1 MIPASGKPPLLRRIA
16 IVVALMLVFAFI
28 LLLNPVASLAGESGG
43 YRVAPGDR
51 VSVTVFGQPELSG
64 DTVVDQDGNL
74 RLPIIGSVAAG
85 ALTPGELEARI
96 GAALKDGYVR
106 NPAVSVRVTDFRPVY
121 VLGLVRTPG
130 SYPYRQGLSVLGA
143 IALAGGIGAPEDRRG
158 ALVTELLQ
166 AEERVRQLEISR
178 AAFTIRRARF
188 AAEQNGDDKPIFPDL
203 SGSVDPDRLTQFVEA
218 ERRAF
223 AAERQAQRQETEAL
237 ESQIPRLEAEIASL
251 KLQQKLEQKQRDLNH
266 EMVAQYESMMGS
278 GLVRKPNYI
287 EVKREEARLD
297 GNIERLRSETLRAE
311 YTIGDLKFRIG
322 ELHNNY
328 RRRATTAL
336 QDIDRSLLELSVSL
350 PSAQRIRSAR
360 ASQIGSLSTD
370 DVNQPTLTVVRGKS
384 NKAVAFDAAGD
395 FPLAPGDI
403 VRVGS
408 LRPAVADAGSNML
421 AEPPGDSWT
430 AAAARAAAAP
440 QTTAV
445 HSPPRS
451 N

>member
-1 MIPASGKPPLLRRIA
+1 MTFVAGRRPLLRQA
-16 IVVALMLVFAFI
+16 VALLVAAFVVSRAATS
-28 LLLNPVASLAGESGG
+28 VAAEIGGSGG
-43 YRVAPGDR
+43 YRIAPGDR
-51 VSVTVFGQPELSG
+51 VAVTVFGQPELSG
-64 DTVVDQDGNL
+64 EAVVDQDGSL
-74 RLPIIGSVAAG
+74 RLPIIGNVGAN
-85 ALTPGELEARI
+85 ALTPSELEARI
-96 GAALKDGYVR
+96 ASALTRGYVR
-106 NPAVSVRVTDFRPVY
+106 NPAVSIRITDFRPVY
-121 VLGLVRTPG
+121 VLGLVRIPG
-130 SYPYRQGLSVLGA
+130 SYPYRQGLSALGA

-178 AAFTIRRARF
+178 AALTIRRVRL
-188 AAEQNGDDKPIFPDL
+188 AAEQNGDDQPVFPDL
-203 SGSVDPDRLTQFVEA
+203 SGSMEPDRLAQFVEA

-223 AAERQAQRQETEAL
+223 MTERQAQKQEAEAL
-237 ESQIPRLEAEIASL
+237 ESQIPKLEAEIASL

-336 QDIDRSLLELSVSL
+336 QEVDRSLLELSVSI
-350 PSAQRIRSAR
+350 PSAYRIRAAR
-360 ASQIGSLSTD
+360 SSQIGSVSAQ
-370 DVNQPTLTVVRGKS
+370 DVSRPAIVVVRGKANLS
-384 NKAVAFDAAGD
+384 VGFDAAGD
-395 FPLAPGDI
+395 FALQPGDI
-403 VRVGS
+403 VRIGDLLPS
-408 LRPAVADAGSNML
+408 VADAGTGPST
-421 AEPPGDSWT
+421 DSPKN
-430 AAAARAAAAP
+430 AQASPQRAPAS
-440 QTTAV
+440 QTEAV
-445 HSPPRS
+445 HPRLTS

>member
-1 MIPASGKPPLLRRIA
+1 M
-16 IVVALMLVFAFI
+16 VVFVTLILVLAFV
-28 LLLNPVASLAGESGG
+28 LPLNPTVNLAAESGG

-51 VSVTVFGQPELSG
+51 VTVAVFGQPELSG

-74 RLPIIGSVAAG
+74 RLPIIGSVAAN
-85 ALTPGELEARI
+85 ALTPGELEMRI
-96 GAALKDGYVR
+96 GAALKNGYVR
-106 NPAVSVRVTDFRPVY
+106 NPAVSVRITDFRPVY
-121 VLGLVRTPG
+121 VLGLVRAPG

-143 IALAGGIGAPEDRRG
+143 IALAGGLGAPEDRRG

-178 AAFTIRRARF
+178 AAFFIRRARL
-188 AAEQNGDDKPIFPDL
+188 AAEQNGDDKPAFPDL
-203 SGSVDPDRLTQFVEA
+203 SGSVDPERLAQFVEA
-218 ERRAF
+218 EQRAF

-237 ESQIPRLEAEIASL
+237 ESQIPRLEAEIVSL
-251 KLQQKLEQKQRDLNH
+251 RLQQKLEQKQRDLNH

-350 PSAQRIRSAR
+350 PSAQRIRTAR
-360 ASQIGSLSTD
+360 ASQIGTLSID
-370 DVNQPTLTVVRGKS
+370 DAKRPTLAVVRGKS
-384 NKAVAFDAAGD
+384 SMMVAFDAAGD
-395 FPLAPGDI
+395 FPRAPGDT

-408 LRPAVADAGSNML
+408 LLPAVADAGSNTS
-421 AEPPGDSWT
+421 ADTVSDS
-430 AAAARAAAAP
+430 RSAAAAP
-440 QTTAV
+440 QTTAIR
-445 HSPPRS
+445 PALTS

>member
-1 MIPASGKPPLLRRIA
+1 MTSASGKPPLPRRIA
-16 IVVALMLVFAFI
+16 VVFTVILVFAFVVR
-28 LLLNPVASLAGESGG
+28 LSSTVSLAAESDG

-51 VSVTVFGQPELSG
+51 VTVTVFGQPELSG
-64 DTVVDQDGNL
+64 DAVVDQDGNL
-74 RLPIIGSVAAG
+74 RLPIIGSVAAN
-85 ALTPGELEARI
+85 ALTAGELEMRI
-96 GAALKDGYVR
+96 GAALKAGYVR
-106 NPAVSVRVTDFRPVY
+106 NPAVSVRITDFRPIY
-121 VLGLVRTPG
+121 VLGLVRIPG
-130 SYPYRQGLSVLGA
+130 SFPYRQGLSVLGA

-178 AAFTIRRARF
+178 VAFVIRRARL
-188 AAEQNGDDKPIFPDL
+188 AAEQNGDDKPAFPDL
-203 SGSVDPDRLTQFVEA
+203 SGSVDPDRLAQFVEA

-223 AAERQAQRQETEAL
+223 AAERQAQRQETDAL
-237 ESQIPRLEAEIASL
+237 ESQIPRLEAEIASI

-350 PSAQRIRSAR
+350 PSAQRIRAAR
-360 ASQIGSLSTD
+360 ASQIGTLSID
-370 DVNQPTLTVVRGKS
+370 EAKRPTLAVVRGKS
-384 NKAVAFDAAGD
+384 SMMVAFDAAGD
-395 FPLAPGDI
+395 FALAPGDI

-408 LRPAVADAGSNML
+408 LLPTVADAGSNMP
-421 AEPPGDSWT
+421 ADTPGDSWP
-430 AAAARAAAAP
+430 AAAAHAATP
-440 QTTAV
+440 QTTII
-445 HSPPRS
+445 RS
-451 N
+451 APTSN